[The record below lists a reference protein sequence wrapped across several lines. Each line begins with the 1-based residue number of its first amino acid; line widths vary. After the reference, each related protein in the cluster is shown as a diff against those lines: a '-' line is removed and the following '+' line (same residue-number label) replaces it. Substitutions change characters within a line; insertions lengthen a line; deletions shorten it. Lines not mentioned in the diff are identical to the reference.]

1 MRSTLIRSIFAT
13 ACLGAA
19 LLAPVAPSYA
29 FKSGD
34 VPAPVDGTDQDGP
47 GRSHLSASGTS
58 GFDGNQGNDKIV
70 GNAQGAPAIAPPD
83 DGDGDGDG
91 GDYPLPQ

>member
-1 MRSTLIRSIFAT
+1 MRSKLIHSLFAT

-29 FKSGD
+29 FNSGD
-34 VPAPVDGTDQDGP
+34 VPAPVDEIDQAGP
-47 GRSHLSASGTS
+47 GRSHLSASGKS
-58 GFDGNQGNDKIV
+58 GFDGNQGNDKAV
-70 GNAQGAPAIAPPD
+70 GNAQGAPAIEPPE
-83 DGDGDGDG
+83 DGGGGDEG